1 MVVKAAKIYSPED
14 LLTMPDG
21 DRYELIDGQLV
32 EKVISFKSSYVSGR
46 AYAKLNAKIEPV
58 NLGWLAPEGVTY
70 QCFRDDPKRVR
81 KADVSFIELDRLT
94 DDQFN
99 SEGHCTVVPDLA
111 VEVISPNDH
120 SYDVERKAEE
130 WLEAGVRVVWIIHP
144 EIQTVR
150 VLRRDGSD
158 SRLHIGDTLTCEELL
173 PGFTCPVAALFD
185 VPRREVSA
193 AS

>member
-1 MVVKAAKIYSPED
+1 MVVKAVTGYSPED

-21 DRYELIDGQLV
+21 DRYELVDGQLV
-32 EKVISFKSSYVSGR
+32 EKDMSYKSSYVSGR
-46 AYAKLNAKIEPV
+46 AYAKLNAKIEPE

-70 QCFRDDPKRVR
+70 QCFATDPRRVR

-94 DDQFN
+94 DDQFT

-144 EIQTVR
+144 EIKTVR

-158 SRLHIGDTLTCEELL
+158 SRLHISDTLTCEELL
-173 PGFTCPVAALFD
+173 PGFACPVAALFET
-185 VPRREVSA
+185 PKRKA
-193 AS
+193 AK